1 MFSKILHANDGSEGA
16 FKALEVALSMARHYR
31 SELHMVGVEA
41 MPWLPGTRE
50 EVFGDKE
57 LANHKFEGVIARAK
71 EQARK
76 QRVRLTPHLL
86 VGHPVKCHRR
96 LRRPER
102 LRRPGRR
109 LCRSLPILQR
119 ACRQHRRT
127 AGPAGVMHDHR
138 REVSVVD
145 QRRQP

>member
-31 SELHMVGVEA
+31 SELHMVAVEA

-86 VGHPVKCHRR
+86 VGHPVKAIAHFVAQNGFDA
-96 LRRPER
+96 LVVGYVGHSQFYSALVGSTAER
-102 LRRPGRR
+102 LVR
-109 LCRSLPILQR
+109 LAPCTI
-119 ACRQHRRT
+119 
-127 AGPAGVMHDHR
+127 
-138 REVSVVD
+138 VVVK
-145 QRRQP
+145 